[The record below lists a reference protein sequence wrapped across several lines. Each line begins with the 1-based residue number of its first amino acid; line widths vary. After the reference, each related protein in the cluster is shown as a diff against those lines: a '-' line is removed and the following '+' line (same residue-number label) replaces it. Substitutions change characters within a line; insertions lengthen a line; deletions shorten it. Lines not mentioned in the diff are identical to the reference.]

1 MFWDLGKLFSNF
13 FEMFSFFKVLKQIN
27 TLKREIF
34 KKKKQNKLNTC
45 RSFLLSVKRFIHLD
59 CFFLSKHQTSDNVLN
74 NMLFTLTSCHCLW
87 SPFSGTVHISSNLV
101 LPSYPAN
108 IHNFQSYTAA
118 PCAARATGF
127 LSKSYINGNFFNN
140 KI

>member
-1 MFWDLGKLFSNF
+1 
-13 FEMFSFFKVLKQIN
+13 MFSFFKVLKQIN

-45 RSFLLSVKRFIHLD
+45 RSFHLSVKRSTGIRFGL
-59 CFFLSKHQTSDNVLN
+59 FLPVKTSDNQTMSLI

>member
-1 MFWDLGKLFSNF
+1 MG
-13 FEMFSFFKVLKQIN
+13 
-27 TLKREIF
+27 IF
-34 KKKKQNKLNTC
+34 KKRRNRTNSIHAGLST
-45 RSFLLSVKRFIHLD
+45 FLSKDLPVFVLD
-59 CFFLSKHQTSDNVLN
+59 CFFYQNIRHQTMSLI

-127 LSKSYINGNFFNN
+127 LSKSYINKKFFNN
-140 KI
+140 KILSFPSIVSITNNQIYLH

>member
-1 MFWDLGKLFSNF
+1 MQVFPPFCQKIYRYSFWTVS
-13 FEMFSFFKVLKQIN
+13 SY
-27 TLKREIF
+27 
-34 KKKKQNKLNTC
+34 QNI
-45 RSFLLSVKRFIHLD
+45 R
-59 CFFLSKHQTSDNVLN
+59 HQTMCLPVI

-127 LSKSYINGNFFNN
+127 LSKSYINRNFFNN
-140 KI
+140 KILSFPSIVSITNNQIYLH